1 MPDLRDTRRKVKIAL
16 ASLALVD
23 VLAMGVFFSP
33 LVGSEASRREQLDQA
48 WRDLQQ
54 KTREVEPL
62 RGLDKKIPIARKQIE
77 EFYAQR
83 LPSQDSAISAG
94 LGKVAA
100 QSGVTIGSIKY
111 SMKDEDR
118 DSNRNLQTAG
128 VRRVEIAADLSG
140 DYLQLVRFINGLERD
155 QLFFLVDSVAL
166 GGEQHGVVRLQLK
179 LETYLKTGA
188 A

>member
-16 ASLALVD
+16 AALAAVD
-23 VLAMGVFFSP
+23 VLAIAVFFSP
-33 LVGSEASRREQLDQA
+33 LVGSATSRQEQLAQN
-48 WRDLQQ
+48 WRELQQ

-62 RGLDKKIPIARKQIE
+62 RGLDKKIPLARKQID

-83 LPSQDSAISAG
+83 LPAQDSAISAD

-100 QSGVTIGSIKY
+100 QSGVRIGSIKY
-111 SMKDEDR
+111 NMKDPE
-118 DSNRNLQTAG
+118 SVG
-128 VRRVEIAADLSG
+128 VRRVEIEAEFAG
-140 DYLQLVRFINGLERD
+140 DYLQLVRFINALERD
-155 QLFFLVDSVAL
+155 QMFFLVDSVGL
-166 GGEQHGVVRLQLK
+166 GGEQSGVVRLQLK

>member
-16 ASLALVD
+16 AALAVVD
-23 VLAMGVFFSP
+23 VLTIAVFFSP
-33 LVGSEASRREQLDQA
+33 LVGSETSRRDQLAQD
-48 WRDLQQ
+48 WKELQQ

-62 RGLDKKIPIARKQIE
+62 RGLDKKIPVARKQID

-83 LPSQDSAISAG
+83 LPSQDSAISAD

-100 QSGVTIGSIKY
+100 QSGVRIGSIKY
-111 SMKDEDR
+111 SMKDPE
-118 DSNRNLQTAG
+118 AVG
-128 VRRVEIAADLSG
+128 VRRVEIDADLAG
-140 DYLQLVRFINGLERD
+140 DYLQLVRFINALERD
-155 QLFFLVDSVAL
+155 QMFFLVDSVGL
-166 GGEQHGVVRLQLK
+166 GGEQSGVVKLQLK